1 MSIDMYLGS
10 SQMQA
15 ASTEATVEQ
24 AMAGLD
30 QLDSAVSGFL
40 DSGSELKGQTYD
52 SARAYV
58 QAVIQPLKEG
68 TRLYLEAVRDSVS
81 RFPEAYQE
89 EVGPE
94 DLRQSDLEDQIAQCD
109 AVIKTGQELLADM
122 QAHPVGQKHEQ
133 RISAMK
139 DSLSLVQGARQELQD
154 KLDKLLAFNA
164 RSPQIFDGLAEL
176 EQALATGR
184 SQTKGAW
191 QADSQTFVIPSDLGW
206 ARTIDDLKF
215 AKVYQVSRPEGMSD
229 QDYQVYLRTLHEQA
243 KAFEADGWTQEAV
256 RKGYLS
262 AVAVGYDSRQDIPLS
277 QQLAAFYEEART
289 FGSGIFQKMWGIDL
303 KKAGEKAD
311 KAQTLLQIA
320 MSYSGMP
327 EDDLDGSAEQ
337 TQAILAHLSKD
348 LAPDARF
355 WDSFSKAVQVAYPG
369 DNLSSAGGNETLKR
383 QVHQFRYVISAQQAQ
398 WVRDNYAGST
408 DEEKLAAYLSTLEEG
423 NGAGHYSLDE
433 SSRLHNKGIWN
444 ERQKRLVYPD
454 DSSANY
460 KVTVGFHSEFIIDDK
475 GNFLNE
481 IDPEKE
487 VVDNKN
493 GIVNGASFNYA
504 EVNDDIHKQLDVKA
518 VSLFDPQFRKL
529 ETAGYIS
536 PNNFTSGLQDSW
548 EDFWFSIRD
557 KGGNGKSWDD
567 SYWNSN
573 GIYSED
579 GVSAHDRVEKELED
593 LRKII
598 EKR

>member
-256 RKGYLS
+256 RKSYLS

-277 QQLAAFYEEART
+277 QQLAAFYEEA
-289 FGSGIFQKMWGIDL
+289 
-303 KKAGEKAD
+303 
-311 KAQTLLQIA
+311 
-320 MSYSGMP
+320 
-327 EDDLDGSAEQ
+327 
-337 TQAILAHLSKD
+337 
-348 LAPDARF
+348 
-355 WDSFSKAVQVAYPG
+355 
-369 DNLSSAGGNETLKR
+369 
-383 QVHQFRYVISAQQAQ
+383 
-398 WVRDNYAGST
+398 
-408 DEEKLAAYLSTLEEG
+408 
-423 NGAGHYSLDE
+423 
-433 SSRLHNKGIWN
+433 
-444 ERQKRLVYPD
+444 
-454 DSSANY
+454 
-460 KVTVGFHSEFIIDDK
+460 
-475 GNFLNE
+475 
-481 IDPEKE
+481 
-487 VVDNKN
+487 
-493 GIVNGASFNYA
+493 
-504 EVNDDIHKQLDVKA
+504 
-518 VSLFDPQFRKL
+518 
-529 ETAGYIS
+529 
-536 PNNFTSGLQDSW
+536 
-548 EDFWFSIRD
+548 
-557 KGGNGKSWDD
+557 
-567 SYWNSN
+567 
-573 GIYSED
+573 
-579 GVSAHDRVEKELED
+579 
-593 LRKII
+593 
-598 EKR
+598 